1 MVEESEVYSSRK
13 EGVYFEAKKSK
24 GRLTDDFWPTYSAF
38 ANTFG
43 GTIVLGLEEDPN
55 DKKKLIPVGIKD
67 TDKIIKDL
75 WDQINNPQK
84 ASVNILTDNDI
95 RVVKE
100 DGNDLIVITVPR
112 AERRKRPVF
121 VNSSLNNGTY
131 RRNGEGD
138 YHCSLSEISE
148 MMRDASNDPPDS
160 LLCTKVLL
168 KDLDS
173 RSIDAYRQ
181 MLNNRNP
188 QHPWNKLPSDEFLR
202 VLGAAEKDENG
213 NMVPTIAGLMMF
225 GFDYSIR
232 REVPNYMLDYFRYVS
247 SNQDWMDRITTDS
260 GEWSGNLFEFYNMV
274 SVRLQLE
281 NDRPFELNGDIR
293 NDESGILKAEREAVM
308 NGIAHADYG
317 VPGGVRIE
325 LRPDKLVVRNPGTFR
340 IPISTAE
347 AGGVS
352 DPRNPNVM
360 KMFMLIGFVE
370 RAGSGISRMRDACRS
385 MGVAM
390 PVIEETMEPLA
401 VTVTMGINPTATD
414 QVPKNSYTD
423 ILQYLRMNPDAM
435 LEDMSKMFGL
445 SVSTM
450 SRRISKL
457 KKDGAIKREGPGRG
471 KWVVNTDMDQ

>member
-1 MVEESEVYSSRK
+1 MVKGSEVYSSRK
-13 EGVYFEAKKSK
+13 EDVLFEAKKSK

-43 GTIVLGLEEDPN
+43 GTIVLGLEEDPE
-55 DKKKLIPVGIKD
+55 DRKKLIPVGIRD
-67 TDKIIKDL
+67 PDKIIKDL

-84 ASVNILTDNDI
+84 ASVNILTDNDV
-95 RVVKE
+95 RVVEE
-100 DGNDLIVITVPR
+100 DGKSLIVITVPR

-148 MMRDASNDPPDS
+148 MIRDASNEPPDS
-160 LLCTKVLL
+160 LLCSKVLL
-168 KDLDS
+168 KDLNSHTVDT
-173 RSIDAYRQ
+173 YRQ
-181 MLNNRNP
+181 MMSNRNP
-188 QHPWNKLPSDEFLR
+188 QHPWNKLPNDEFLR
-202 VLGAAEKDENG
+202 VLGAAEMDENG

-232 REVPNYMLDYFRYVS
+232 REVPNYMLDYLRYVS
-247 SNQDWMDRITTDS
+247 SNQDWKDRITTDS

-281 NDRPFELNGDIR
+281 NDRPFELNGDVR
-293 NDESGILKAEREAVM
+293 NDESEILKAEREAVM
-308 NGIAHADYG
+308 NGITHADYG

-325 LRPDKLVVRNPGTFR
+325 LRPDKLIVRNPGTFR
-340 IPISTAE
+340 IPIRTAE

-360 KMFMLIGFVE
+360 KMFMLVGFVE

-385 MGVAM
+385 IGVTM

-401 VTVTMGINPTATD
+401 VTVTMEIIPVATNP
-414 QVPKNSYTD
+414 VPKNNYTD
-423 ILQYLRMNPDAM
+423 ILQYLRVNPDAR
-435 LEDMSKMFGL
+435 LEDMSKAFGL

-457 KKDGAIKREGPGRG
+457 KKEGALEREGPGRG
-471 KWVVNTDMDQ
+471 RWVVNTDTDQ